1 MSDSSTGGALLQTS
15 PLIANWFD
23 DDALFNFFHDFIMG
37 LTGLAGDL
45 IIPRWQPEPPNIPTN
60 VNWCAFGI
68 NSYQS
73 DVYAAEIIQAN
84 DSYEVRRHETINLLL
99 SFYGANPGGYART
112 FRDGMQL
119 SQNRESL
126 TLQGM
131 GLIESGEV
139 IQLPSLLKERWL
151 KRADLPFSIRRQS
164 VRIFAVLPLL
174 TSQAGLNNEH
184 YTLTVNN

>member
-1 MSDSSTGGALLQTS
+1 
-15 PLIANWFD
+15 
-23 DDALFNFFHDFIMG
+23 
-37 LTGLAGDL
+37 
-45 IIPRWQPEPPNIPTN
+45 
-60 VNWCAFGI
+60 
-68 NSYQS
+68 
-73 DVYAAEIIQAN
+73 
-84 DSYEVRRHETINLLL
+84 
-99 SFYGANPGGYART
+99 
-112 FRDGMQL
+112 MQL